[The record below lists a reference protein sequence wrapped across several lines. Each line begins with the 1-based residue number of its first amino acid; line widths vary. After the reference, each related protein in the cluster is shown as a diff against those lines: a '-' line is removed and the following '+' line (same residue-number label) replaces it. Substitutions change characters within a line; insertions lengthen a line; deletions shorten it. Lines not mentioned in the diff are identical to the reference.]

1 MRDDID
7 IPLPAMSPG
16 GATGTSYRVPRPRE
30 TVDPNTKRLAII
42 AAAIAGVIVVFAG
55 AASFMGSKRAGVP
68 VVEADPKPIRTKPA
82 DAGGMQ
88 VAGKDEA
95 IMSGKAEG
103 QPALAPQTE
112 APAPAALKAA
122 LTQPA
127 PVQAA
132 APAVAPN
139 PAAASIASALPPVT
153 PAAPAVVE
161 KPAPAAVAR
170 TAPVE
175 TKQQPKQATA
185 TPAITPAPAPAQA
198 AKPATSALAMAHP
211 QAAPATAPA
220 PHVAPAAAGS
230 VKGPMIQLAAV
241 GSEQAAQAE
250 WARLT
255 KKFPEVLGTRKPV
268 FSKVERDGRTF
279 WRIRTAGFPDAN
291 AAKGACDK
299 LRAQGAPGCTVSAS

>member
-16 GATGTSYRVPRPRE
+16 GTASTSYRVPRARE
-30 TVDPNTKRLAII
+30 SIDPNTKRLAII

-55 AASFMGSKRAGVP
+55 AASYMGAKRSGVP
-68 VVEADPKPIRTKPA
+68 VIEADSKPIRTKPT

-95 IMSGKAEG
+95 ILSGKTEG

-127 PVQAA
+127 P

-153 PAAPAVVE
+153 PSAPAAIE

-170 TAPVE
+170 TAPAE
-175 TKQQPKQATA
+175 AKPQPKQATA
-185 TPAITPAPAPAQA
+185 APIAAPAPAA
-198 AKPATSALAMAHP
+198 AKPASSTLAMAQP
-211 QAAPATAPA
+211 PA
-220 PHVAPAAAGS
+220 APAAATHVAATTAATS
-230 VKGPMIQLAAV
+230 AKGPMIQLAAV

-250 WARLT
+250 WARLA

-268 FSKVERDGRTF
+268 FSKVERDGKTF
-279 WRIRTAGFPDAN
+279 WRIRTAGFADAN